1 MFHILL
7 DDSSSASASGAIGG
21 IVGLVI
27 GIFYIYCLWRIF
39 TKAGKPGWAAI
50 IPIYNTIVLLNI
62 GGLSGWFVLLGLI
75 PFVNIILAIII
86 YWNLGKVFG
95 KGVGFQLGLIILS
108 FIFIPILAFD
118 SSRYV
123 GAQPAMAA
131 ARYR

>member
-1 MFHILL
+1 VL
-7 DDSSSASASGAIGG
+7 
-21 IVGLVI
+21 GLVI
-27 GIFYIYCLWRIF
+27 GIFYIFCLWRIF

-62 GGLSGWFVLLGLI
+62 GGLSGWFVLLGLV
-75 PFVNIILAIII
+75 PLVNIILAIII
-86 YWNLGKVFG
+86 YWNLGKAFG
-95 KGVGFQLGLIILS
+95 KGVGFQVGLIILS

>member
-1 MFHILL
+1 MYHIML
-7 DDSSSASASGAIGG
+7 DSSSSAAGAIGG
-21 IVGLVI
+21 VLGLVI

-62 GGLSGWFVLLGLI
+62 GGLSGWFVLLGLV
-75 PFVNIILAIII
+75 PVVNIILAIII
-86 YWNLGKVFG
+86 YWNLGKAFG